1 MTSFIAW
8 SGADTHG
15 TSSLYFASDSR
26 ISWDKSGV
34 NRWDT
39 GAKVLASQNHP
50 ELFGYTGYALLPF
63 TVLTQACTAIDAGL
77 RDPQAEK
84 SADGKCDWLLE
95 RIKEQTLAHPAL
107 PDSDFTILYG
117 VRSGCRTYIQRKGNG
132 NEPPV
137 HDPSDPK
144 ATFTLYVLTWKA
156 ASKSFTSTRLPV
168 PQVCSTILRLA
179 GTGADGIKAAQDVW
193 LRSTDS
199 GTSRTMFSSL
209 CDALRHGSD
218 KQSGGAPQ
226 LVGLYR
232 KGNGRTIGVVT
243 QAGAFFQG
251 VPFRS
256 HPCDAVEWRNE
267 SFEVVDSQGVPI
279 KQRRRG

>member
-15 TSSLYFASDSR
+15 TSSMYFASDSR
-26 ISWDKSGV
+26 ISWDKDGK

-39 GAKVLASQNHP
+39 GAKVLASRNHP

-63 TVLTQACTAIDAGL
+63 TVLSQACTAIDAGL

-84 SADGKCDWLLE
+84 SADGKFDWLFSRVE
-95 RIKEQTLAHPAL
+95 EQTYAHPVW
-107 PDSDFTILYG
+107 PDHDFTILYG
-117 VRSGCRTYIQRKGNG
+117 VRTGTKTYIQRKGNG

-137 HDPSDPK
+137 HDEANPK
-144 ATFTLYVLTWKA
+144 ATFSLYVLSWSVTT
-156 ASKSFTSTRLPV
+156 KSFTRAHHPV
-168 PQVCSTILRLA
+168 PQSRSAILTLA
-179 GTGADGIKAAQDVW
+179 GTGAGGIRAAHDVW
-193 LRSTDS
+193 LDS
-199 GTSRTMFSSL
+199 PGKGTSRTMFSAL
-209 CDALRHGSD
+209 CDALRTGAD

-232 KGNGRTIGVVT
+232 KGNGRTMGVVT
-243 QAGAFFQG
+243 REGAFFQG

-256 HPCDAVEWRNE
+256 HPGDAVEWRDE
-267 SFEVVDSQGVPI
+267 LFSPVDSTGAPI
-279 KQRRRG
+279 KRR

>member
-15 TSSLYFASDSR
+15 TSSMYFASDSR
-26 ISWDKSGV
+26 ISWDKAGV

-50 ELFGYTGYALLPF
+50 EVFGFTGYALLPF
-63 TVLTQACTAIDAGL
+63 TVLTQARTAIDAGL

-84 SADGKCDWLLE
+84 SADGKCDWLWD
-95 RIKEQTLAHPAL
+95 RIKEQTNAHPVG
-107 PDSDFTILYG
+107 PDHDFTILYG
-117 VRSGCRTYIQRKGNG
+117 VRTGTKTYIQRKGN
-132 NEPPV
+132 EPPV
-137 HDPSDPK
+137 HDDANPR
-144 ATFTLYVLTWKA
+144 ATFTLYVLTWT
-156 ASKSFTSTRLPV
+156 ASTEAFASARHPV
-168 PQVCSTILRLA
+168 PHACSSILRLS
-179 GTGADGIKAAQDVW
+179 GTGAGGIQAAQDVW
-193 LRSTDS
+193 LESPGK

-209 CDALRHGSD
+209 CDALRSGAD

-232 KGNGRTIGVVT
+232 QGNGRTMGVVT
-243 QAGAFFQG
+243 QEGAFFQG

-256 HPCDAVEWRNE
+256 HPGEAVEWRDELFNP
-267 SFEVVDSQGVPI
+267 VDSTGTPI
-279 KQRRRG
+279 KKR